1 MSWQADRGNQQC
13 SGFGSDTYVARMHTL
28 QGSCCAQQSAEQFRC
43 QRHSVFLLLQM
54 RDLDT
59 GSCWYES
66 DVPQALGVSDIF
78 DADHSKF

>member
-1 MSWQADRGNQQC
+1 MPGIAAGVSIG
-13 SGFGSDTYVARMHTL
+13 V
-28 QGSCCAQQSAEQFRC
+28 
-43 QRHSVFLLLQM
+43 LQM

-78 DADHSKF
+78 DTDHPKF

>member
-1 MSWQADRGNQQC
+1 MLMTSHNPQEGIV
-13 SGFGSDTYVARMHTL
+13 TEV
-28 QGSCCAQQSAEQFRC
+28 
-43 QRHSVFLLLQM
+43 LLVLQM

-78 DADHSKF
+78 DPDHTKF

>member
-1 MSWQADRGNQQC
+1 MI
-13 SGFGSDTYVARMHTL
+13 GSVH
-28 QGSCCAQQSAEQFRC
+28 
-43 QRHSVFLLLQM
+43 HSLPLRRSLFLLLQM